1 MSDFVLIATPARKTT
16 PEELLEMN
24 AQVVTAF
31 TYPDFDRVVW
41 PNEQTW
47 SPKKY
52 EPNARARNEF
62 IDLFLRPWHDW
73 VLWMDADIIDAPR
86 DLLERL
92 IAISEERNGAIVAPM
107 VWMERIKDGPVALD
121 TGGWFYDTGGFVD
134 FHGQYADFHRGVA
147 GNGYLAQ
154 MRSVGTCY
162 LVPSV
167 LYRRG
172 LRYRPEGN
180 EVEHLSF
187 CRAAAEAG
195 TEIYAARTLNVTHA
209 YLPKYGEAWHSS

>member
-1 MSDFVLIATPARKTT
+1 MSELVLIATPARKTT
-16 PEELLEMN
+16 PEQLLEMN
-24 AQVVTAF
+24 GQVVADF
-31 TYPDFDRVVW
+31 TYPDFHRRVW
-41 PNEQTW
+41 LNEQPW
-47 SPKKY
+47 HPNKY
-52 EPNARARNEF
+52 EPNARARNQF
-62 IDLFLRPWHDW
+62 IERFLGRDYDY

-86 DLLERL
+86 DLIERL

-107 VWMERIKDGPVALD
+107 VWMERVKDGPVSLD
-121 TGGWFYDTGGFVD
+121 TGGWFYDTGGFIDVD
-134 FHGQYADFHRGVA
+134 GHYANFHSGVA

-162 LVPSV
+162 LVPAV

-172 LRYRPEGN
+172 LRYRPEGS